1 MKKTVKRL
9 MALLLA
15 FTLLL
20 PLSGCMSK
28 KNQVTTFVS
37 GQLNL
42 IYRGEYTDTFLA
54 MTNLTPAECQ
64 QLYDAGFN
72 FEPTKFAADFAID
85 LSLVDEIVQEQILYL
100 YKQIYQHSSF
110 HVTYAG
116 ESDGNYLV
124 RVKIYPLDTLRQAKK
139 HFTDLTDAWQARS
152 DADEFDGL
160 SGREYENLWA
170 SAVLDFVSAY
180 VPKTRTLND
189 SHTVTIKLSPDEN
202 GVYWIDHDSLRQ
214 IDVFVIE

>member
-1 MKKTVKRL
+1 M
-9 MALLLA
+9 
-15 FTLLL
+15 
-20 PLSGCMSK
+20 
-28 KNQVTTFVS
+28 FV
-37 GQLNL
+37 
-42 IYRGEYTDTFLA
+42 IAEIKA
-54 MTNLTPAECQ
+54 ITNDDMVEEM
-64 QLYDAGFN
+64 DAHGV
-72 FEPTKFAADFAID
+72 A
-85 LSLVDEIVQEQILYL
+85 SL
-100 YKQIYQHSSF
+100 
-110 HVTYAG
+110 
-116 ESDGNYLV
+116 
-124 RVKIYPLDTLRQAKK
+124 LDTLRQAKK

-152 DADEFDGL
+152 DAGEFDGL